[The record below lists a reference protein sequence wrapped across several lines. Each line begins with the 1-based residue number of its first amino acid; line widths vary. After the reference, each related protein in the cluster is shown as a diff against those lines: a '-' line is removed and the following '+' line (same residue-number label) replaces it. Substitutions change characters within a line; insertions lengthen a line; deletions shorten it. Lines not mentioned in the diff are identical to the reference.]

1 MDRKEQIAEMKRSV
15 GGSSY
20 IRRNEVAAHLGYK
33 DPHNI
38 DKYLD
43 GLERIGMAYFIPDVV
58 DSIRGSE
65 RLQIRMGGKA

>member
-1 MDRKEQIAEMKRSV
+1 MDRKEQIAEMKWSV

-20 IRRNEVAAHLGYK
+20 IRRKEVAAHLGYS

-38 DKYLD
+38 DKYLA

-58 DSIRGSE
+58 DSIRGE
-65 RLQIRMGGKA
+65 IANR

>member
-20 IRRNEVAAHLGYK
+20 IRRKDLAKHMGYK

-38 DKYLD
+38 DKYLV
-43 GLERIGMAYFIPDVV
+43 GLEKIGVAYFIPDVV
-58 DSIRGSE
+58 DSIRGDIVC
-65 RLQIRMGGKA
+65 R